1 MRSGIRD
8 VAQCVA
14 PQVRERIESSQHGLD
29 ICLSATRNV
38 GASPPHARVSA
49 VSPRRMPQTYIVSN
63 FLTGRAETHLPA
75 DSLIYQGSVFV
86 SADVDT
92 LEITISATGDLP
104 DGGTPFTNSL
114 WLNCQL
120 DGNDCN
126 AVSLDTS
133 AQIPEATATPA
144 VGTDNNIHYSWCMPI
159 KPKKGPHSLQHDV
172 QLSMASGD
180 GVRAVHIEQIQVL
193 VGGTNFGGPNK
204 LNACSPAP
212 VPTPVP

>member
-1 MRSGIRD
+1 MEEMRMKRPVVKSIIMIAVSTAALG
-8 VAQCVA
+8 VAA
-14 PQVRERIESSQHGLD
+14 YAGQVRQFAAQYVNAQQSTTRDPSSGGQ
-29 ICLSATRNV
+29 
-38 GASPPHARVSA
+38 P
-49 VSPRRMPQTYIVSN
+49 
-63 FLTGRAETHLPA
+63 
-75 DSLIYQGSVFV
+75 IYQGSVFV

-92 LEITISATGDLP
+92 LEITISATGDLL

-114 WLNCQL
+114 WLNCQV

-126 AVSLDTS
+126 AGTNSAANSVAGWVPVLSLDTS

-172 QLSMASGD
+172 QLSMASGN

-193 VGGTNFGGPNK
+193 VGGTNFGGQNK

-212 VPTPVP
+212 APTPVP